1 MVKTDPCDSR
11 TIYLCYASRYCV
23 TREHYTRFYNMNGPI
38 SALSTQL
45 SSQLS
50 IKTFGFSQNQPPKP
64 SSILVSSTRYTN
76 CHMRTNLLGAFRLK
90 EQVLRDSVSPL
101 GE

>member
-50 IKTFGFSQNQPPKP
+50 IKTFGFSQNQPEPGAQLNSRKFYSVYELSHENEP
-64 SSILVSSTRYTN
+64 FGRISAS
-76 CHMRTNLLGAFRLK
+76 RTGSA
-90 EQVLRDSVSPL
+90 
-101 GE
+101 